1 MIGQSPRK
9 AFFSAMQFDR
19 FHFRAQPAGILVR
32 SIERN
37 LVGVAGFEPATLAY
51 VEQGRAKG
59 KVIVKVR

>member
-1 MIGQSPRK
+1 
-9 AFFSAMQFDR
+9 MQFDR